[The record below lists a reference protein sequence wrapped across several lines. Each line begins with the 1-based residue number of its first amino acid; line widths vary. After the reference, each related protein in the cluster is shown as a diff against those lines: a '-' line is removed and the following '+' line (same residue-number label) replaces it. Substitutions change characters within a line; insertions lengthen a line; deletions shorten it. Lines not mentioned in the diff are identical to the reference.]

1 MKTYTPWCRSSK
13 HVFRWLALTMVVVVS
28 ACSTRQPPGPVSPN
42 SEPVTKT
49 SKNPLTDLAA
59 AAAAGKPL
67 YAVDCAMCHGDSGK
81 GDGAAGASLAAKPT
95 DLTTGKILSDPDGE
109 IFLVIKNGKTTNGKV
124 VMPPVRRLTDEQI
137 WQMTAYVRTMAQK

>member
-1 MKTYTPWCRSSK
+1 MKPYTQWYQSSK
-13 HVFRWLALTMVVVVS
+13 LIFRWLTMMMALAVP
-28 ACSTRQPPGPVSPN
+28 ACSTRQAQNSGPVT
-42 SEPVTKT
+42 ETT
-49 SKNPLTDLAA
+49 KNPLTDLAA

-67 YAVDCAMCHGDSGK
+67 YAVYCAMCHGDSGK

-109 IFLVIKNGKTTNGKV
+109 IFLVIKNGKTTDGKV

-137 WQMTAYVRTMAQK
+137 WQLVAYVRTMAQK